1 MPREDNALVLAAEVV
16 RRLAA
21 PGEPRLT
28 RPMRQFLDGIAA
40 AVPPEQA
47 ALVAAIGGDD
57 PRRSEAAIRA
67 LCDPV
72 GARALRALLR
82 DSISPDVLHAGIK
95 YNVIPGEA
103 VLEIDCRTLPG
114 TTPEDMREEVL
125 ARLGDL
131 APQCTLEHV
140 IGRPP
145 VENAQGDLYELL
157 AATIRAHDPDAIP
170 LPVMTPFATDAKT
183 TALRLGIPTYGFTP
197 LRLDPEERFLARYHG
212 VDERVG
218 LDALRWGLPVLYDV
232 VATYCS

>member
-1 MPREDNALVLAAEVV
+1 M
-16 RRLAA
+16 
-21 PGEPRLT
+21 
-28 RPMRQFLDGIAA
+28 
-40 AVPPEQA
+40 
-47 ALVAAIGGDD
+47 AAIGGDD

-72 GARALRALLR
+72 AARALRALLR

-145 VENAQGDLYELL
+145 VENPHR
-157 AATIRAHDPDAIP
+157 ATCTSCSPRRSAPT
-170 LPVMTPFATDAKT
+170 TPT
-183 TALRLGIPTYGFTP
+183 RSRCP
-197 LRLDPEERFLARYHG
+197 
-212 VDERVG
+212 
-218 LDALRWGLPVLYDV
+218 
-232 VATYCS
+232 